1 MVLDVARPV
10 VDGWQN
16 FYLIIGPSAAALMG
30 LQFVVMALVKDSP
43 AAKSP
48 LGVDA
53 FTTPTIVHFA
63 AVLSVAA
70 VLSAPWPSL
79 HAAVVTLCTGA
90 VLCLLYVL
98 VVLRRIMRV
107 HQYEPVAEDWLWH
120 VVLPLIAYATIAIA
134 GCLLV
139 ASTTTSLFVIAAATM
154 LLLFVGVHNAWDIA
168 TYLSLQLATTTAA
181 SSDAA
186 SDNMSSATAPGSMPA
201 E

>member
-1 MVLDVARPV
+1 MVLDVTRPL

-30 LQFVVMALVKDSP
+30 LQFVVVALVKDSP
-43 AAKSP
+43 VAKSP

-79 HAAVVTLCTGA
+79 HSAVVTLCTGA
-90 VLCLLYVL
+90 VLCLVYVL
-98 VVLRRIMRV
+98 VVLRRIMRMY
-107 HQYEPVAEDWLWH
+107 QYEPVAEDWIWH
-120 VVLPLIAYATIAIA
+120 VVLPFVAYATIAIA
-134 GCLLV
+134 GYLL
-139 ASTTTSLFVIAAATM
+139 AGTTSTPLFVIAAATM

-186 SDNMSSATAPGSMPA
+186 SGNVSNATASSSVPA